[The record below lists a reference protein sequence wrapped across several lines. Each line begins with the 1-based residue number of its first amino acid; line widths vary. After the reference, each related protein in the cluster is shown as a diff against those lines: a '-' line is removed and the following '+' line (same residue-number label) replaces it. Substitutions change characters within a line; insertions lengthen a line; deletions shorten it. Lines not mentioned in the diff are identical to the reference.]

1 MPTSDAMVA
10 HAAKASD
17 TVSFILIIAVMATL
31 LIRIL
36 MATSPSLTEF
46 KENL

>member
-10 HAAKASD
+10 HAATASE
-17 TVSFILIIAVMATL
+17 TVSFILFIAIMAIL

-46 KENL
+46 KQNL